1 MAIHPIEYRY
11 FTEEMKKVW
20 EEKSKLQN
28 WLTVEAALARANA
41 KFDTIPEGAAEEISR
56 KASTKFVK
64 LERVK
69 GIEEE
74 IHHDLMA
81 MVKALTEVCND
92 DAGKYVHV
100 GATSYDI
107 EDTAYALQF
116 RDAIRIIEKKL
127 NELKNVLLKLA
138 EWHKKTICIG
148 RTHGQHA
155 APTTYG
161 MKFALYAAEIQRHLD
176 RLQESKKRV
185 LVGKMTGAVGTQA
198 SFGKKGIELQRFVM
212 KELGLEP
219 VLVSTQII
227 QRDRY
232 AEVIYDMALIAT
244 TLEKIAKEIRNLQR
258 TEIAEIFEPF
268 KEKQVGSST
277 MPHKRNPHR
286 SERICG
292 LARIVRSN
300 VIPALEDIPL
310 EHERD
315 LTDSSAERIIFPETF
330 ILVDYMLKEMISILL
345 GLEFNYDNI
354 KKNLGKTKGLI
365 MTENLMLGLVKKGI
379 GRQDAHELLRQSSMK
394 VIKEN
399 KGLKE
404 ILLKNSIIKKKLT
417 EKELDWYLNPKNYLG
432 TAVEQVEN
440 VIKTLRGKS

>member
-20 EEKSKLQN
+20 EEESKLQN
-28 WLTVEAALARANA
+28 WLTVEAALAKANA
-41 KFDTIPEGAAEEISR
+41 KFGIIPESAAEEISK
-56 KASTKFVK
+56 KANTKFVK
-64 LERVK
+64 LDRMK
-69 GIEEE
+69 KIEEE

-81 MVKALTEVCND
+81 MVKVLTDVCGN

-116 RDAIRIIEKKL
+116 RDAISIIEKKL
-127 NELKNVLLKLA
+127 NELKNVLLTLA
-138 EWHKKTICIG
+138 EKHKKTICIG

-161 MKFALYAAEIQRHLD
+161 MKFALYATELQRHLD
-176 RLQESKKRV
+176 RLEESKKRV

-198 SFGKKGIELQRFVM
+198 SFGKKGIELQKFVM

-219 VLVSTQII
+219 VLVSTQVI

-258 TEIAEIFEPF
+258 TEIAEVFEPF

-277 MPHKRNPHR
+277 MPHKRNPHK

-300 VIPALEDIPL
+300 VMPALENIPL

-315 LTDSSAERIIFPETF
+315 LTDSSVERIIFPETF
-330 ILVDYMLKEMISILL
+330 ILVDYMLKEMIDILS
-345 GLEFNYDNI
+345 GLEFNYENI
-354 KKNLGKTKGLI
+354 KKNLEKTKGLI
-365 MTENLMLGLVKKGI
+365 MTENLILGLVKKGI

-399 KGLKE
+399 KSLKE
-404 ILLKNSIIKKKLT
+404 ILLKNETIKKKFT
-417 EKELDWYLNPKNYLG
+417 EKELDWYLDPKNYLG

-440 VIKTLRGKS
+440 VIKTLRVKK

>member
-20 EEKSKLQN
+20 EEEAKLQN
-28 WLTVEAALARANA
+28 WLTVEAALAKANA
-41 KFDTIPEGAAEEISR
+41 KFGIIPANAAEEISK
-56 KASTKFVK
+56 KANTKFVK
-64 LERVK
+64 LEKVK
-69 GIEEE
+69 KIEEE
-74 IHHDLMA
+74 IQHDLMA
-81 MVKALTEVCND
+81 MVKVLTEVCNG

-107 EDTAYALQF
+107 EDTTYALQF
-116 RDAIRIIEKKL
+116 RDAIKIIEKKL
-127 NELKNVLLKLA
+127 TELKNVLLKLA

-176 RLQESKKRV
+176 RLEESKKRV

-198 SFGKKGIELQRFVM
+198 SFGKKGIELQKFVM

-219 VLVSTQII
+219 VLVSTQVI

-232 AEVIYDMALIAT
+232 AEVINDMALIAS

-258 TEIAEIFEPF
+258 TEIAEVFEPF

-277 MPHKRNPHR
+277 MPHKRNPHK

-292 LARIVRSN
+292 LARVVRSN
-300 VIPALEDIPL
+300 VMPSLENIPL

-315 LTDSSAERIIFPETF
+315 LTDSSVERIIFPETF
-330 ILVDYMLKEMISILL
+330 ILVDYMLKEMINILS

-354 KKNLGKTKGLI
+354 KKNLNMTNGLI

-379 GRQDAHELLRQSSMK
+379 GRQDAHELLRQASMK

-399 KGLKE
+399 KSLKE
-404 ILLKNSIIKKKLT
+404 VLLKNETIKKKFT
-417 EKELDWYLNPKNYLG
+417 GKELDWYLDPKNYIG

-440 VIKTLRGKS
+440 VIKTLRVKS

>member
-1 MAIHPIEYRY
+1 MSIHPIEYRY
-11 FTEEMKKVW
+11 STEEMKKVW
-20 EEKSKLQN
+20 EEESKLQN

-41 KFDTIPEGAAEEISR
+41 KFGVIPGAAAEEITK

-69 GIEEE
+69 EIEEE
-74 IHHDLMA
+74 IQHDLMA
-81 MVKALTEVCND
+81 MVKALTEVCNN

-116 RDAIRIIEKKL
+116 RDAIIIIEKKL
-127 NELKNVLLKLA
+127 NQLKNVLLKLT

-198 SFGKKGIELQRFVM
+198 SFGKKGIELQKFVM
-212 KELGLEP
+212 RELGLEP
-219 VLVSTQII
+219 VLVSTQVI

-258 TEIAEIFEPF
+258 TEIAEVFEPF

-277 MPHKRNPHR
+277 MPHKRNPHK

-300 VIPALEDIPL
+300 VMPALENIPL

-315 LTDSSAERIIFPETF
+315 LTDSSTERIIFPETF
-330 ILVDYMLKEMISILL
+330 ILVDYMLKEMISILS

-354 KKNLGKTKGLI
+354 KKNLDKTKGLI

-399 KGLKE
+399 KSLKE
-404 ILLKNSIIKKKLT
+404 VLLKNEIIKKKFT
-417 EKELDWYLNPKNYLG
+417 EKELDWYLDPKNYLG
-432 TAVEQVEN
+432 TAIEQVEN

>member
-1 MAIHPIEYRY
+1 MSVHPIDYRY
-11 FTEEMKKVW
+11 FTEEMKKIW
-20 EEKSKLQN
+20 EEESKLQG
-28 WLTVEAALARANA
+28 WLTVEAALAKANA
-41 KFDTIPEGAAEEISR
+41 KFGIIPESAAEEISK
-56 KASTKFVK
+56 KANIKFVK

-69 GIEEE
+69 KIEEE
-74 IHHDLMA
+74 IQHDLMA
-81 MVKALTEVCND
+81 MVKALTEVCSGN
-92 DAGKYVHV
+92 AGKYVHI

-116 RDAIRIIEKKL
+116 RDTIKIIEKKL
-127 NELKNVLLKLA
+127 NELKNILLKLA
-138 EWHKKTICIG
+138 EKHKKTICIG

-176 RLQESKKRV
+176 RLQESKKRIF
-185 LVGKMTGAVGTQA
+185 VGKMTGAVGTQA
-198 SFGKKGIELQRFVM
+198 SFGKKGIELQKSVM

-219 VLVSTQII
+219 VLISTQVI

-232 AEVIYDMALIAT
+232 AEIIYDMALIAT
-244 TLEKIAKEIRNLQR
+244 TLEKIGKEIRNLQR
-258 TEIAEIFEPF
+258 TEIAEVFEPF

-277 MPHKRNPHR
+277 MPQKRNPHK

-315 LTDSSAERIIFPETF
+315 LTNSSTERIIFPETF
-330 ILVDYMLKEMISILL
+330 ILIDYMLKEMINILS

-354 KKNLGKTKGLI
+354 KKNLEQTKGLI
-365 MTENLMLGLVKKGI
+365 MMENLMLGLVKKGI
-379 GRQDAHELLRQSSMK
+379 GRQDAHELLRQASMR

-399 KGLKE
+399 KNLKE
-404 ILLKNSIIKKKLT
+404 ILLKNDTIKKKFT
-417 EKELDWYLNPKNYLG
+417 EKELDWYLDTKNYLG
-432 TAVEQVEN
+432 TAVQQVEN
-440 VIKTLRGKS
+440 AVKTLRGKS

>member
-1 MAIHPIEYRY
+1 MSIHPIEYRY
-11 FTEEMKKVW
+11 STEEMKKVW
-20 EEKSKLQN
+20 EEESKLQN

-41 KFDTIPEGAAEEISR
+41 KFGVIPGAAAEEITK

-69 GIEEE
+69 EIEEE
-74 IHHDLMA
+74 IQHDLMA
-81 MVKALTEVCND
+81 MVKALTEVCNN

-116 RDAIRIIEKKL
+116 RDAIIIIEKKL
-127 NELKNVLLKLA
+127 NQLKNVLLKLT

-198 SFGKKGIELQRFVM
+198 SFGKKGIELQKFVM
-212 KELGLEP
+212 RELGIEP
-219 VLVSTQII
+219 VLVSTQVI

-258 TEIAEIFEPF
+258 TEIAEVFEPF

-277 MPHKRNPHR
+277 MPHKRNPHK

-300 VIPALEDIPL
+300 VMPALEDIPL

-315 LTDSSAERIIFPETF
+315 LTDSSTERIIFPETF
-330 ILVDYMLKEMISILL
+330 ILVDYMLKEMISILS

-354 KKNLGKTKGLI
+354 KKNLDKTKGLI

-399 KGLKE
+399 KSLKE
-404 ILLKNSIIKKKLT
+404 VLLKNEIIKKKFT
-417 EKELDWYLNPKNYLG
+417 EKELDWYLDPKNYLG
-432 TAVEQVEN
+432 TAIEQVEN
-440 VIKTLRGKS
+440 VIKTLRGKP

>member
-1 MAIHPIEYRY
+1 MEYRY

-20 EEKSKLQN
+20 EEESKLQS
-28 WLTVEAALARANA
+28 WLKVEAALAKTNA
-41 KFDTIPEGAAEEISR
+41 KFGIIPESAAEEISK
-56 KASTKFVK
+56 KANTKFVK
-64 LERVK
+64 LEKVK
-69 GIEEE
+69 KIEEE
-74 IHHDLMA
+74 IQHDLMA
-81 MVKALTEVCND
+81 MVKTLTEVCSG

-116 RDAIRIIEKKL
+116 RDAINIIEKHL
-127 NELKNVLLKLA
+127 NELKNILLNLA
-138 EWHKKTICIG
+138 TKHKNTICIG

-155 APTTYG
+155 APTTYS
-161 MKFALYAAEIQRHLD
+161 MKFALYAAETQRHLD

-198 SFGKKGIELQRFVM
+198 SFGKKGIELQKFVM

-219 VLVSTQII
+219 VLVSTQVI

-232 AEVIYDMALIAT
+232 AEVIYDLALIAT

-277 MPHKRNPHR
+277 MPHKRNPHK

-300 VIPALEDIPL
+300 VMPALEDIPL

-315 LTDSSAERIIFPETF
+315 LTNSSAERIIFPETF
-330 ILVDYMLKEMISILL
+330 ILLDYMLKEMINILS

-354 KKNLGKTKGLI
+354 KKNLEKTKGLI
-365 MTENLMLGLVKKGI
+365 MTENLMLGLVKKGM
-379 GRQDAHELLRQSSMK
+379 GRQDAHELLRQASMK

-399 KGLKE
+399 KNLKE
-404 ILLKNSIIKKKLT
+404 ILLKNEIIKKKFT

-432 TAVEQVEN
+432 TAVQQVEN
-440 VIKTLRGKS
+440 VVKTLRGKS

>member
-1 MAIHPIEYRY
+1 MAIHPIEHRY

-20 EEKSKLQN
+20 DEESKLQS
-28 WLTVEAALARANA
+28 WLTVEAVLARANA
-41 KFDTIPEGAAEEISR
+41 KFGVIPESAAEEISK
-56 KASTKFVK
+56 KANTKFVK

-69 GIEEE
+69 KIEED
-74 IHHDLMA
+74 IQHDLMA
-81 MVKALTEVCND
+81 MVKVLTETCSG

-116 RDAIRIIEKKL
+116 RDAIKIIEKKL
-127 NELKNVLLKLA
+127 NELKNILLKLA

-176 RLQESKKRV
+176 RLEESKKRI

-198 SFGKKGIELQRFVM
+198 SFGKKGVELQKFVM
-212 KELGLEP
+212 KELGLDP
-219 VLVSTQII
+219 VLVSTQVI

-232 AEVIYDMALIAT
+232 AEVIYDMALIAA

-258 TEIAEIFEPF
+258 TEIAEVFEPF
-268 KEKQVGSST
+268 KETQVGSST
-277 MPHKRNPHR
+277 MPHKRNPHK

-300 VIPALEDIPL
+300 VMPALENIPL

-330 ILVDYMLKEMISILL
+330 ILVDYMLKEMTNILS

-354 KKNLGKTKGLI
+354 KRNLDKTKGLI
-365 MTENLMLGLVKKGI
+365 MTENLMLGLVKKGV
-379 GRQDAHELLRQSSMK
+379 GRQDAHELLRQASMK

-399 KGLKE
+399 KSLKE
-404 ILLKNSIIKKKLT
+404 ILLKDKIIKKKFSG
-417 EKELDWYLNPKNYLG
+417 KELDWYLDPKNYIG

-440 VIKTLRGKS
+440 AIKTLRVKS

>member
-11 FTEEMKKVW
+11 FTKEMKKVW
-20 EEKSKLQN
+20 EEESKLQN
-28 WLTVEAALARANA
+28 WLAVEAALARANA
-41 KFDTIPEGAAEEISR
+41 KFGVIPESAAEEISK
-56 KASTKFVK
+56 KAKTKFVK

-69 GIEEE
+69 KIEEE
-74 IHHDLMA
+74 TQHDLMA
-81 MVKALTEVCND
+81 MIKALTEVCD
-92 DAGKYVHV
+92 SDAGKYVHV

-107 EDTAYALQF
+107 EDTACALQF
-116 RDAIRIIEKKL
+116 RDAMSIIEKRL
-127 NELKNVLLKLA
+127 NELENVLLKLA
-138 EWHKKTICIG
+138 EKHKKTVCIG

-155 APTTYG
+155 APMTYG
-161 MKFALYAAEIQRHLD
+161 MKFALYAVEIQRHLD
-176 RLQESKKRV
+176 RLEESKKRI

-198 SFGKKGIELQRFVM
+198 SFGKKGIELQKFVM
-212 KELGLEP
+212 KELGLES
-219 VLVSTQII
+219 VLISTQII

-258 TEIAEIFEPF
+258 TEIAEVFEPF

-277 MPHKRNPHR
+277 MPHKRNPHK

-292 LARIVRSN
+292 LARVVRSN
-300 VIPALEDIPL
+300 VIPALENIPL

-330 ILVDYMLKEMISILL
+330 ILVDYMLKEMIDILS

-354 KKNLGKTKGLI
+354 KKNLDKTKGLI

-379 GRQDAHELLRQSSMK
+379 GRQDAHELLRQASMK

-399 KGLKE
+399 KSLKE
-404 ILLKNSIIKKKLT
+404 VLLKNKVIKKKFT
-417 EKELDWYLNPKNYLG
+417 EKELDWYLDPKNYLG
-432 TAVEQVEN
+432 TAIEQVEN
-440 VIKTLRGKS
+440 VIKKLR

>member
-1 MAIHPIEYRY
+1 MATHPIEYRY
-11 FTEEMKKVW
+11 FTEEMKRIW
-20 EEKSKLQN
+20 EEESKLQN

-41 KFDTIPEGAAEEISR
+41 KFGVIPESAAEEISK
-56 KASTKFVK
+56 KANTKFVK

-69 GIEEE
+69 KIEEE
-74 IHHDLMA
+74 IQHDLMA
-81 MVKALTEVCND
+81 MVKVLTEICSG
-92 DAGKYVHV
+92 DAGKYVHI

-107 EDTAYALQF
+107 EDTSYALQF
-116 RDAIRIIEKKL
+116 RDAIKIIEKKL
-127 NELKNVLLKLA
+127 NELKNILLKLA

-161 MKFALYAAEIQRHLD
+161 MKFALYAAETQRHLD
-176 RLQESKKRV
+176 RLEESKKRV

-198 SFGKKGIELQRFVM
+198 SFGKKGVELQKFVM

-219 VLVSTQII
+219 VLVSTQVI

-232 AEVIYDMALIAT
+232 AEVIYDMALIAA

-258 TEIAEIFEPF
+258 TEIAEVFEPF

-277 MPHKRNPHR
+277 MPHKRNPHK

-300 VIPALEDIPL
+300 VMPALENIPL

-330 ILVDYMLKEMISILL
+330 ILVDYMLKEMTNILS

-354 KKNLGKTKGLI
+354 KRNLDKTKGLI
-365 MTENLMLGLVKKGI
+365 MTENLMLGLVKKGV
-379 GRQDAHELLRQSSMK
+379 GRQDAHELLRQASMK

-399 KGLKE
+399 KSLKE
-404 ILLKNSIIKKKLT
+404 VLLKNETIKKKFT
-417 EKELDWYLNPKNYLG
+417 GKELDWYLDPKNYIG

-440 VIKTLRGKS
+440 VIKTLRVKS

>member
-20 EEKSKLQN
+20 EEESKLQS
-28 WLTVEAALARANA
+28 WLNVEAALAKANA
-41 KFDTIPEGAAEEISR
+41 KFGIIPQNAAKEISK
-56 KASTKFVK
+56 KATIKVVK
-64 LERVK
+64 LDRVK
-69 GIEEE
+69 KIEEE
-74 IHHDLMA
+74 IQHDLMA
-81 MVKALTEVCND
+81 MVKVLTEVCSG

-116 RDAIRIIEKKL
+116 REAIKIIEKKL
-127 NELKNVLLKLA
+127 NELKNVLLKLT
-138 EWHKKTICIG
+138 EKHKKTVCIG

-161 MKFALYAAEIQRHLD
+161 MKFALYAAETQRHLD
-176 RLQESKKRV
+176 RLEESKKRV

-198 SFGKKGIELQRFVM
+198 SFGKKGVELQKFVM

-219 VLVSTQII
+219 VLISTQIV

-232 AEVIYDMALIAT
+232 AELICDVALIAT

-258 TEIAEIFEPF
+258 TEIAEVFEPF
-268 KEKQVGSST
+268 KERQVGSST
-277 MPHKRNPHR
+277 MPHKRNPHK

-292 LARIVRSN
+292 LARIIRSN
-300 VIPALEDIPL
+300 VMPALENIPL

-315 LTDSSAERIIFPETF
+315 LTNSSVERIIFPESF
-330 ILVDYMLKEMISILL
+330 ILVDYMLKEMISILS

-354 KKNLGKTKGLI
+354 KNDLNKTNGLI

-379 GRQDAHELLRQSSMK
+379 GRQDAHELLRQASMR
-394 VIKEN
+394 VIKE
-399 KGLKE
+399 KKSLKE
-404 ILLKNSIIKKKLT
+404 ILLRDKIIKKKFT
-417 EKELDWYLNPKNYLG
+417 EKELDWYLNPKNYIG

-440 VIKTLRGKS
+440 VIQSLRVKK

>member
-1 MAIHPIEYRY
+1 MSVHPIEYRY

-28 WLTVEAALARANA
+28 WLMVEAALAKANA
-41 KFDTIPEGAAEEISR
+41 KFDIIPESAAEEITK
-56 KASTKFVK
+56 KANTKFVK
-64 LERVK
+64 LDKVK
-69 GIEEE
+69 KIEEE
-74 IHHDLMA
+74 IQHDLMA
-81 MVKALTEVCND
+81 MVKVLTEVCSG

-116 RDAIRIIEKKL
+116 RDAINIIEKKL

-138 EWHKKTICIG
+138 EKHKNTICIG

-176 RLQESKKRV
+176 RLEESKKRV

-198 SFGKKGIELQRFVM
+198 SFGKKGIELQKSVM
-212 KELGLEP
+212 KELGLDP
-219 VLVSTQII
+219 VLVSTQVV
-227 QRDRY
+227 QRDRH
-232 AEVIYDMALIAT
+232 AEVIYDMALIAA

-277 MPHKRNPHR
+277 MPHKRNPHK

-300 VIPALEDIPL
+300 VMPALEDIPL

-315 LTDSSAERIIFPETF
+315 LTNSSAERIIFPETF
-330 ILVDYMLKEMISILL
+330 ILVDYMLKEMINILS

-354 KKNLGKTKGLI
+354 KKNLSETKGLI
-365 MTENLMLGLVKKGI
+365 MTENLMLGLLKKGI
-379 GRQDAHELLRQSSMK
+379 GRQDAHELLRQASMK
-394 VIKEN
+394 VMKEN
-399 KGLKE
+399 KSLKE
-404 ILLKNSIIKKKLT
+404 ILVKDKIIKKKFT
-417 EKELDWYLNPKNYLG
+417 EKELDWYLDPKNYLG
-432 TAVEQVEN
+432 TSVQQVEN
-440 VIKTLRGKS
+440 VVKTLRGKS

>member
-1 MAIHPIEYRY
+1 
-11 FTEEMKKVW
+11 
-20 EEKSKLQN
+20 
-28 WLTVEAALARANA
+28 
-41 KFDTIPEGAAEEISR
+41 
-56 KASTKFVK
+56 
-64 LERVK
+64 
-69 GIEEE
+69 
-74 IHHDLMA
+74 MA
-81 MVKALTEVCND
+81 MVKALTEVCNN

-116 RDAIRIIEKKL
+116 RDAIIIIEKKL
-127 NELKNVLLKLA
+127 NQLKNVLLKLT

-198 SFGKKGIELQRFVM
+198 SFGKKGIELQKFVM
-212 KELGLEP
+212 RELGIEP
-219 VLVSTQII
+219 VLVSTQVI

-232 AEVIYDMALIAT
+232 AEVIYDMALIAA

-258 TEIAEIFEPF
+258 TEIAEVFEPF

-277 MPHKRNPHR
+277 MPHKRNPHK

-300 VIPALEDIPL
+300 VMPALEDIPL

-315 LTDSSAERIIFPETF
+315 LTDSSTERIIFPETF
-330 ILVDYMLKEMISILL
+330 ILVDYMLKEMISILS

-354 KKNLGKTKGLI
+354 KKNLDKTKGLI

-399 KGLKE
+399 KSLKE
-404 ILLKNSIIKKKLT
+404 VLLKNEIIKKKFT
-417 EKELDWYLNPKNYLG
+417 EKELDWYLDPKNYLG
-432 TAVEQVEN
+432 TAIEQVEN
-440 VIKTLRGKS
+440 VIKTLRGKP

>member
-1 MAIHPIEYRY
+1 MPVHPIEYRY
-11 FTEEMKKVW
+11 FTEEMRKVW
-20 EEKSKLQN
+20 EEESKLQN
-28 WLTVEAALARANA
+28 WLTIEAALAKANA
-41 KFDTIPEGAAEEISR
+41 KFGIIPEDAAKEISR
-56 KASTKFVK
+56 KANTKFVK

-69 GIEEE
+69 EIERE
-74 IHHDLMA
+74 IQHDLMA
-81 MVKALTEVCND
+81 MVKALAEVCEG

-127 NELKNVLLKLA
+127 ADVKNVLLNLA
-138 EWHKKTICIG
+138 QEHKKTICVG

-176 RLQESKKRV
+176 RLEEAKKRI
-185 LVGKMTGAVGTQA
+185 LVGKMSGAVGTQA
-198 SFGKKGIELQRFVM
+198 SFGERGIEIQKFLM

-219 VLVSTQII
+219 VLISTQII
-227 QRDRY
+227 QRDRH
-232 AEVIYDMALIAT
+232 AEVMWNLSLIAA

-258 TEIAEIFEPF
+258 TEIAEVFEPF
-268 KEKQVGSST
+268 KEKQVGSSA

-300 VIPALEDIPL
+300 VLPALENIPL

-315 LTDSSAERIIFPETF
+315 LTDSSAERVIFPENF
-330 ILVDYMLKEMISILL
+330 ILVDYMLKEMKEILS

-354 KKNLGKTKGLI
+354 KRNLEKTKGLI
-365 MTENLMLGLVKKGI
+365 MTEHLMMGLVKKGMN
-379 GRQDAHELLRQSSMK
+379 RQEAHEMLRQASMK
-394 VIKEN
+394 ALKEN
-399 KGLKE
+399 KTLKE
-404 ILLKNSIIKKKLT
+404 VLMKNETIKKNFT
-417 EKELDWYLNPKNYLG
+417 EKELDWYLDPKNYLG

-440 VIKTLRGKS
+440 VIKTLRGKK

>member
-20 EEKSKLQN
+20 EEESKLQG
-28 WLTVEAALARANA
+28 WLTVEAALAKANA
-41 KFDTIPEGAAEEISR
+41 KFGIIPANAAEEISK
-56 KASTKFVK
+56 KANTKFVK
-64 LERVK
+64 LEKVK
-69 GIEEE
+69 KIEEE
-74 IHHDLMA
+74 IQHDLMA
-81 MVKALTEVCND
+81 MVKVLTEVCNG

-116 RDAIRIIEKKL
+116 RNAIKIIEKKL
-127 NELKNVLLKLA
+127 AELKNVLLKLA

-176 RLQESKKRV
+176 RLEESKKRV

-198 SFGKKGIELQRFVM
+198 SFGKKGIELQKFVM

-219 VLVSTQII
+219 VLVSTQVI

-232 AEVIYDMALIAT
+232 AEVINDMALIAS

-258 TEIAEIFEPF
+258 TEIAEVFEPF

-277 MPHKRNPHR
+277 MPHKRNPHK

-292 LARIVRSN
+292 LARVVRSN
-300 VIPALEDIPL
+300 VMPILENIPL

-315 LTDSSAERIIFPETF
+315 LTDSSVERIIFPETF
-330 ILVDYMLKEMISILL
+330 ILVDYMLKEMINILS

-354 KKNLGKTKGLI
+354 KKNLNKTNGLI
-365 MTENLMLGLVKKGI
+365 MTENLMIGLVKKGI
-379 GRQDAHELLRQSSMK
+379 GRQDAHELLRQASMK

-399 KGLKE
+399 KSLKE
-404 ILLKNSIIKKKLT
+404 ILLKNEIIKKKFT
-417 EKELDWYLNPKNYLG
+417 GKELDWYLDPKNYIG

-440 VIKTLRGKS
+440 VIKTLRVKS

>member
-1 MAIHPIEYRY
+1 MSIHPIEYRY
-11 FTEEMKKVW
+11 STEEMKKVW
-20 EEKSKLQN
+20 EEEFKLQN

-41 KFDTIPEGAAEEISR
+41 KFGVIPGAAAEEITK

-69 GIEEE
+69 EIEEE
-74 IHHDLMA
+74 IQHDLMA
-81 MVKALTEVCND
+81 MVKALTEVCSN

-116 RDAIRIIEKKL
+116 RDAIIIIEKKL
-127 NELKNVLLKLA
+127 NQLKNVLLKLT

-198 SFGKKGIELQRFVM
+198 SFGKKGIELQKFVM
-212 KELGLEP
+212 RELGLEP
-219 VLVSTQII
+219 VLVSTQVI

-258 TEIAEIFEPF
+258 TEIAEVFEPF

-277 MPHKRNPHR
+277 MPHKRNPHK

-300 VIPALEDIPL
+300 VMPALENIPL

-315 LTDSSAERIIFPETF
+315 LTDSSTERIIFPETF
-330 ILVDYMLKEMISILL
+330 ILVDYMLKEMISILS

-354 KKNLGKTKGLI
+354 KKNLDKTKGLI

-399 KGLKE
+399 KSLKE
-404 ILLKNSIIKKKLT
+404 VLLKNEIIKKKFT
-417 EKELDWYLNPKNYLG
+417 EKELDWYLDPKNYLG
-432 TAVEQVEN
+432 TAIEQVEN

>member
-20 EEKSKLQN
+20 EEESKLQG
-28 WLTVEAALARANA
+28 WLTVEAALARTNA
-41 KFDTIPEGAAEEISR
+41 KFGIIPKNAAEEISK

-69 GIEEE
+69 EIEEE
-74 IHHDLMA
+74 IQHDLMA
-81 MVKALTEVCND
+81 MVKALTEVCTG

-116 RDAIRIIEKKL
+116 KDAINIIEKKL

-138 EWHKKTICIG
+138 EKHKNTVCIG

-161 MKFALYAAEIQRHLD
+161 MKFALYAAEVQRHLD
-176 RLQESKKRV
+176 RLQESKKRI

-198 SFGKKGIELQRFVM
+198 SFGKKGIELQKFVM
-212 KELGLEP
+212 KELNLEP
-219 VLVSTQII
+219 VLVSTQIV
-227 QRDRY
+227 QRDRH
-232 AEVIYDMALIAT
+232 AEVINDLALIAT
-244 TLEKIAKEIRNLQR
+244 TLEKIAKGIRNLQR
-258 TEIAEIFEPF
+258 TEIAEVFEPF

-277 MPHKRNPHR
+277 MPHKRNPHK

-292 LARIVRSN
+292 LSRVVRSN
-300 VIPALEDIPL
+300 VMPALEDIPL
-310 EHERD
+310 EDERD
-315 LTDSSAERIIFPETF
+315 LTNSSVERIIFPETF
-330 ILVDYMLKEMISILL
+330 ILVDYMLKEMINILS

-354 KKNLGKTKGLI
+354 KRNLEGTRGLI
-365 MTENLMLGLVKKGI
+365 MTENLMLGLVKKGV
-379 GRQDAHELLRQSSMK
+379 GRQDAHELLRQASMK
-394 VIKEN
+394 AIKEN
-399 KGLKE
+399 KTLKE
-404 ILLKNSIIKKKLT
+404 VLLKNEIIKKKFT
-417 EKELDWYLNPKNYLG
+417 KKELDWYLDPKNYLG

-440 VIKTLRGKS
+440 VVKTLRGKS

>member
-1 MAIHPIEYRY
+1 MATHPIEYRY
-11 FTEEMKKVW
+11 FTEEMKRIW
-20 EEKSKLQN
+20 EEESKLQN

-41 KFDTIPEGAAEEISR
+41 KFGVIPESAAKEISK
-56 KASTKFVK
+56 KANTKFVK
-64 LERVK
+64 LDRVK
-69 GIEEE
+69 KIEEE
-74 IHHDLMA
+74 IQHDLMA
-81 MVKALTEVCND
+81 MVKVLTEICNV

-116 RDAIRIIEKKL
+116 RDAIKIIERKL
-127 NELKNVLLKLA
+127 NELKNILLKLA
-138 EWHKKTICIG
+138 EWHKKTTCIG

-176 RLQESKKRV
+176 RLEESKKRV

-198 SFGKKGIELQRFVM
+198 SFGKKGIELQKFVM

-219 VLVSTQII
+219 VLVSTQVI

-232 AEVIYDMALIAT
+232 AEVIYDMALIAA

-258 TEIAEIFEPF
+258 TEIAEVFEPF

-277 MPHKRNPHR
+277 MPHKRNPHK

-300 VIPALEDIPL
+300 VMPALENIPL

-330 ILVDYMLKEMISILL
+330 ILVDYMLKEMTNILS

-354 KKNLGKTKGLI
+354 KRNLDKTKGLI
-365 MTENLMLGLVKKGI
+365 MTENLMLGLVKKGV
-379 GRQDAHELLRQSSMK
+379 GRQDAHELLRQASMK

-399 KGLKE
+399 KNLKE
-404 ILLKNSIIKKKLT
+404 ILLKDKIIKKKFT
-417 EKELDWYLNPKNYLG
+417 GKELDWYLDPKNYIG

-440 VIKTLRGKS
+440 AVKTLKGKS

>member
-1 MAIHPIEYRY
+1 MPVHPIEYRY

-20 EEKSKLQN
+20 EDESKLQS
-28 WLTVEAALARANA
+28 WLMVEAALAKANA
-41 KFDTIPEGAAEEISR
+41 KFGIIPENAAEEISK
-56 KASTKFVK
+56 KANTKFVK

-69 GIEEE
+69 RIEEE
-74 IHHDLMA
+74 IQHDLMA
-81 MVKALTEVCND
+81 MVKALTEVCSG

-116 RDAIRIIEKKL
+116 RDTINIIEKKL

-138 EWHKKTICIG
+138 EKHKNTICIG

-176 RLQESKKRV
+176 RLYESKKRV

-198 SFGKKGIELQRFVM
+198 SFGKKAIELQKFVM
-212 KELGLEP
+212 KELGLKP
-219 VLVSTQII
+219 VLVSTQVI

-244 TLEKIAKEIRNLQR
+244 TLEKIGKEIRNLQR
-258 TEIAEIFEPF
+258 TEIAEVFEPF

-277 MPHKRNPHR
+277 MPHKRNPHK

-292 LARIVRSN
+292 IARIVRSN
-300 VIPALEDIPL
+300 VMPALEDIPL

-315 LTDSSAERIIFPETF
+315 LTNSSAERIIFPETF
-330 ILVDYMLKEMISILL
+330 ILVDYMLKETINILS

-354 KKNLGKTKGLI
+354 KKNLNETKGLI
-365 MTENLMLGLVKKGI
+365 MTENLMLGLVKEGI
-379 GRQDAHELLRQSSMK
+379 GRQDAHELLRQASMK
-394 VIKEN
+394 VVKEN
-399 KGLKE
+399 KNLKE
-404 ILLKNSIIKKKLT
+404 VLLKNGIIKKKFT
-417 EKELDWYLNPKNYLG
+417 EKELDWYLDPKNYLG
-432 TAVEQVEN
+432 TAVQQVEN
-440 VIKTLRGKS
+440 AVKTLRGKS

>member
-11 FTEEMKKVW
+11 FTKEMKKVW
-20 EEKSKLQN
+20 EEESKLQN
-28 WLTVEAALARANA
+28 WLAVEAALAKANA
-41 KFDTIPEGAAEEISR
+41 KFGVIPESAAKEISK
-56 KASTKFVK
+56 KAKTKFVK

-69 GIEEE
+69 KIEEE
-74 IHHDLMA
+74 TQHDLMA
-81 MVKALTEVCND
+81 MIKALTEVCD
-92 DAGKYVHV
+92 SDAGKYVHV

-107 EDTAYALQF
+107 EDTAHALQF
-116 RDAIRIIEKKL
+116 RDAMSIIEKRL
-127 NELKNVLLKLA
+127 NELENVLLKLA
-138 EWHKKTICIG
+138 EKHKKTVCIG

-155 APTTYG
+155 APMTYG
-161 MKFALYAAEIQRHLD
+161 MKFALYAVEIQRHLD
-176 RLQESKKRV
+176 RLEESKKRI

-198 SFGKKGIELQRFVM
+198 SFGKKGIELQKFVM
-212 KELGLEP
+212 KELGIEP
-219 VLVSTQII
+219 VLISTQII

-258 TEIAEIFEPF
+258 TEIAEVFEPF

-277 MPHKRNPHR
+277 MPHKRNPHK

-292 LARIVRSN
+292 LARVVRSN
-300 VIPALEDIPL
+300 VIPALENIPL

-330 ILVDYMLKEMISILL
+330 ILVDYMLKEMIDILS

-354 KKNLGKTKGLI
+354 KKNLDKTKGLI

-379 GRQDAHELLRQSSMK
+379 GRQDAHELLRRASMK

-399 KGLKE
+399 KTLKE
-404 ILLKNSIIKKKLT
+404 ILLKNETIKKNFT
-417 EKELDWYLNPKNYLG
+417 EKELDWYLDPKNYLG
-432 TAVEQVEN
+432 TAIEQVEN
-440 VIKTLRGKS
+440 AIKTLRGKS